1 MQLSEYLQLA
11 LVIVGLGI
19 ITWVKMSYM
28 KRTQVDPNINTFS
41 SAEQHRRIVAF
52 TLVGRAIAFVFFP
65 F

>member
-19 ITWVKMSYM
+19 ITRVKMSYM

-41 SAEQHRRIVAF
+41 PA
-52 TLVGRAIAFVFFP
+52 
-65 F
+65 

>member
-11 LVIVGLGI
+11 LVIVGLGL

-28 KRTQVDPNINTFS
+28 KRSQADPSINAYS
-41 SAEQHRRIVAF
+41 PEEARARMAAF
-52 TLVGRAIAFVFFP
+52 VLIGIALVFVFFP